1 MVDKNLSIFVDMK
14 KEQEEDLRIFK
25 RQGVAS
31 EFLKRLFNTPHDD
44 FWYPTIEEMLDAYVI
59 TGIANQSDLIPITYG
74 DRVNEF
80 SEALLSI
87 SAFKTIQK
95 YDPEAYKRI
104 IAALENQLRKGAS
117 QIEWQ
122 GEVATYIKTIGTR
135 MMSQSSDEALISFTK
150 LLVDMLQKLEQKDPI
165 LCLKA
170 LNPKKYGSFSIT
182 DYFPKEEVIPLL
194 DVFSSIIVDAYE
206 MKNPPVDTKA
216 AELILQRVITKLGRY
231 AYYLEPSSLQNREQ
245 YKLHCEA
252 TIKFYELILS
262 EDKTTAGNAL
272 RFAFSE

>member
-122 GEVATYIKTIGTR
+122 GEVATYI
-135 MMSQSSDEALISFTK
+135 FTT
-150 LLVDMLQKLEQKDPI
+150 
-165 LCLKA
+165 
-170 LNPKKYGSFSIT
+170 GHF
-182 DYFPKEEVIPLL
+182 
-194 DVFSSIIVDAYE
+194 
-206 MKNPPVDTKA
+206 
-216 AELILQRVITKLGRY
+216 
-231 AYYLEPSSLQNREQ
+231 
-245 YKLHCEA
+245 
-252 TIKFYELILS
+252 
-262 EDKTTAGNAL
+262 
-272 RFAFSE
+272 FASK